1 MEQHARK
8 PIKVIPNFY
17 DEQIFYPDPSIQKN
31 STFTWVSVGEPAN
44 VKGLDIL
51 FHAFAALKEKMAK
64 VQMQL
69 ILIDRIPEQEEL
81 IKLAQ
86 TLHIDQDL
94 QWTGLIAQREIA
106 DILRKSHVLVSASRV
121 ETFGKAI
128 IEAQACGIP
137 VVATKTDGANYIMTS
152 SQQGELAAI
161 GSPESLMQAMGKVY
175 AGYATY
181 DPQAVHNIVERRFC
195 KKTVIL
201 QWIKLYKSLLS

>member
-1 MEQHARK
+1 MYW
-8 PIKVIPNFY
+8 F
-17 DEQIFYPDPSIQKN
+17 
-31 STFTWVSVGEPAN
+31 
-44 VKGLDIL
+44 L
-51 FHAFAALKEKMAK
+51 
-64 VQMQL
+64 
-69 ILIDRIPEQEEL
+69 
-81 IKLAQ
+81 
-86 TLHIDQDL
+86 
-94 QWTGLIAQREIA
+94 
-106 DILRKSHVLVSASRV
+106 RV

-161 GSPESLMQAMGKVY
+161 GSPESLMQAMGKAY

-181 DPQAVHNIVERRFC
+181 DTQAIHKIVEKRFC